1 VNSVKSISDP
11 HSLASQP
18 GKNSRSNK
26 KIVQGIAWTGA
37 ANWGCQLLGFAV
49 YAGLARLLNPSTFG
63 LVAIAGVYVAFIQ
76 VLVTQGF
83 GVAIIQRSQIDR
95 EHLDSA
101 FWIAV
106 ATAALFCGLSLL
118 FAGQIARI
126 FHEPGVSRVI
136 AWLSLSILFYA
147 LSSVPTAI
155 LTRELDFR
163 SLAIRSLLSTV
174 VAGVVG
180 LAMAFAGWGVWSLVG
195 QQLVNAIL
203 GCFCLWWAVSWR
215 PSFLVSRRHLQDLY
229 GFSLSVAGNDVL
241 WFFSQKSDQTLVGYR
256 FGSVGLGPYSLSSR
270 LVSLLHDG
278 IISPLQLVAFPA
290 FSQLQAEPLQF
301 ERALH
306 KFCEMCSF
314 VSFPVFAGIIAIAP
328 DLVPWLFG
336 SKWAAAIPILQIL
349 AVYGA
354 LRSALSFVHPLML
367 SKGRA
372 GLYLLTNV
380 ILSCLT
386 LAGCLVA
393 ARWNSRGIA
402 ISIIITMLIYTVV
415 LLVIA
420 QKLLQIKIGPLL
432 RTFRFPALSSLFML
446 TVVDVLRRF
455 SSAIFPPPATVLL
468 CVLAG
473 VVAYILT
480 ASYGKP
486 ELLKEIWHIGRTHF
500 LPSKHSA
507 NVDSSPVPV
516 QHVDTDATP
525 ESPPP

>member
-1 VNSVKSISDP
+1 VKPISEP
-11 HSLASQP
+11 HSAASQP
-18 GKNSRSNK
+18 GINPRSNK
-26 KIVQGIAWTGA
+26 KVVQGIAWTGA

-49 YAGLARLLNPSTFG
+49 YAGLARLLSPSTFG

-83 GVAIIQRSQIDR
+83 GVAIIQRRQIDQ

-126 FHEPGVSRVI
+126 FHEPRVSQVI

-163 SLAIRSLLSTV
+163 SLAIRSLLSTMA
-174 VAGVVG
+174 AGVVG
-180 LAMAFAGWGVWSLVG
+180 LAMAFAGFGVWSLVG

-203 GCFCLWWAVSWR
+203 GCFCLWWSVSWR
-215 PSFLVSRRHLQDLY
+215 PGFLVSRRHLQDLY
-229 GFSLSVAGNDVL
+229 GFSLSIAGNDIL

-270 LVSLLHDG
+270 LVSLLYDG
-278 IISPLQLVAFPA
+278 IISPLQSVAFPA
-290 FSQLQAEPLQF
+290 FSQLQSEPLRF

-306 KFCEMCSF
+306 KFSEMCSF

-336 SKWAAAIPILQIL
+336 SKWASAIPILQIL
-349 AVYGA
+349 GVYGA
-354 LRSALSFVHPLML
+354 LRSALAFVHPLML

-380 ILSCLT
+380 MLSCLT
-386 LAGCLVA
+386 LAGCFVA
-393 ARWNSRGIA
+393 VRWNSKGVA
-402 ISIIITMLIYTVV
+402 SSISIAMLMYAFIF
-415 LLVIA
+415 LIIA
-420 QKLLQIKIGPLL
+420 QRTLEIRIGPLL
-432 RTFRFPALSSLFML
+432 KTFLFPTFSSLLML
-446 TVVDVLRRF
+446 MVIALLRAF
-455 SSAIFPPPATVLL
+455 SSTIFPPPTTVLL
-468 CVLAG
+468 CIAAG
-473 VVAYILT
+473 VLVYILT
-480 ASYGKP
+480 AYYGKP

-500 LPSKHSA
+500 LPSKHA
-507 NVDSSPVPV
+507 AGVDSPVPAKYV
-516 QHVDTDATP
+516 TDAAP
-525 ESPPP
+525 RSPQP